1 MGLCGPVYG
10 SPGAQK
16 SWKRPAAAITSSAAA
31 TATPADTVPSN
42 GHRGRAR
49 ALTGLASQ
57 LGDVGVL
64 HAD

>member
-1 MGLCGPVYG
+1 MRSGLWIAGRSEVVEASG
-10 SPGAQK
+10 RGDHVVHGGDIGA
-16 SWKRPAAAITSSAAA
+16 
-31 TATPADTVPSN
+31 ADTVPSN

-49 ALTGLASQ
+49 ALTGLTSQ